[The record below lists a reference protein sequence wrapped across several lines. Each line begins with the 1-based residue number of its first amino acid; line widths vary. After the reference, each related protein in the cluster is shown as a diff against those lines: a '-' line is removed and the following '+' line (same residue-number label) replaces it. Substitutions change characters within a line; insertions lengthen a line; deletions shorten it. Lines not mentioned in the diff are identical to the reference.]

1 MLSKSLFYGLPHIPR
16 WKIVRLMDYE
26 SKYQLGKCSKRTY
39 NIIDSIIFSLDKI
52 IFRSRPRSIEIEIA
66 NNFGGLP
73 IYCIFSKRDNEN
85 CERSIDGCKSIVRGD
100 FVTTALMEL
109 KKIFCYKKSRT
120 RGLNIE
126 ETFENNTTK
135 TLISRITSVLSSL
148 GHQLSVRSLQL
159 FSSGNDDFSLGFL
172 PFLKPEI
179 LKTILIFSGPRTE
192 LHILKDIVKLEQ
204 WKKVQSVYICHDQLD
219 VPVESIK
226 HLSYYHNERQKTSM
240 EIKTIIENYFD
251 SEFFVRARLKCQENP
266 FNSDFDLPF
275 HFNPSTHIYR
285 FQKGETA
292 FSAKTT
298 PDGFVFVRKHKNINH
313 LLTPH
318 YVISKSGLLLRRKCY
333 AIWKKLP
340 PGCETYASRYL
351 SCIREC
357 EKLYK
362 ENIELKVAAC
372 LFVACHHLN
381 STNSI
386 IDISEV
392 FGVSV
397 EEIVRFA
404 ILVVTWNND
413 CVARTITEI
422 CRLLGLS
429 ESFREA
435 ALGIARKAIVKK
447 MFLTRIPMN
456 IAAATIY
463 MTTKVTSE
471 KRTIIEIG
479 EKTKTGVASNLE
491 LFEIMWAEKAELLP
505 E

>member
-1 MLSKSLFYGLPHIPR
+1 MRTKSLFYGLPHIPR
-16 WKIVRLMDYE
+16 WKIIRLMDYE

-39 NIIDSIIFSLDKI
+39 NIIDSIIFPLDKI
-52 IFRSRPRSIEIEIA
+52 IFRSRPRSIEIEIV

-100 FVTTALMEL
+100 FVTIALMEL
-109 KKIFCYKKSRT
+109 RKIFCYKKSRT
-120 RGLNIE
+120 RVINIE
-126 ETFENNTTK
+126 ETFENNTRS
-135 TLISRITSVLSSL
+135 TLISKITSVLSSL
-148 GHQLSVRSLQL
+148 GHQ
-159 FSSGNDDFSLGFL
+159 F
-172 PFLKPEI
+172 
-179 LKTILIFSGPRTE
+179 GPRTE

-275 HFNPSTHIYR
+275 HFNPSTQIYR

-404 ILVVTWNND
+404 ILVVT
-413 CVARTITEI
+413 C
-422 CRLLGLS
+422 
-429 ESFREA
+429 
-435 ALGIARKAIVKK
+435 
-447 MFLTRIPMN
+447 RIPMN